1 MYKTMTNLADLEDT
15 IADSI
20 KRLGLSR
27 ILLLKMSA
35 INNITNL
42 LKLLAPKSQYIVVV
56 IPSDNVTWIPQEI
69 KSELPETKVIVY
81 SSSKLKDDEILIA
94 F

>member
-1 MYKTMTNLADLEDT
+1 MTSLADLEDA

-20 KRLGLSR
+20 KSLGLSR
-27 ILLLKMSA
+27 VLLLKMGA
-35 INNITNL
+35 VNNMVNL
-42 LKLLAPKSQYIVVV
+42 LRLLYPKPKYVVVV
-56 IPSDNVTWIPQEI
+56 IPSDSAVSVPQAI
-69 KSELPETKVIVY
+69 KSELPETRVVVY